1 MQSEGIMSV
10 SRRKFIRVIGIGG
23 VVCGTIAAAGYAAVS
38 VDGMPASA
46 VAAWNGPDPAAGD
59 IRVRALS
66 HAILAPNPHNL
77 QPWLVD
83 LGTADAITLYCDR
96 SRLLPHTDP
105 FSRQI
110 MIGHGTFVELL
121 ALAAE
126 SEGYRADIQLFP
138 DGAFPEG
145 GIGEMPVARIRLVRD
160 PALEADPLFAHVFD
174 RRSNKEPYD
183 TKRWLSAADASA
195 LAEAYDNPAIP
206 LAVTTD
212 RGLIERLRGIAG
224 EASRVEM
231 VTPRTHKESIDLM
244 RIGAEEIAA
253 NPDGIDLQGPMIWWG
268 RKLGFISREAMLDPS
283 TSAFETGA
291 AMIAEQSA
299 TATGWAWMTT
309 ADNSRETQIAT
320 GRAYVRLN
328 LQATAMGVEL
338 HPMSQVLQ
346 EYPEMAEL
354 QAAFHE
360 TVGTPPGGTVQMLVR
375 LGYGVQPGPSPR
387 RSLDDLI
394 LT

>member
-1 MQSEGIMSV
+1 MGL
-10 SRRKFIRVIGIGG
+10 SRRKFIRVLGIGG
-23 VVCGTIAAAGYAAVS
+23 AVCGTIAAAGYAAVS

-46 VAAWNGPDPAAGD
+46 IAAWTGPDPGESD
-59 IRVRALS
+59 IRIRALS

-83 LGTADAITLYCDR
+83 LSVANEITLYCDR

-110 MIGHGTFVELL
+110 MIGHGTFLELL
-121 ALAAE
+121 ALAAQA
-126 SEGYRADIQLFP
+126 EGYRADIQLFP
-138 DGAFPEG
+138 DGAFPENE
-145 GIGEMPVARIRLVRD
+145 IGEAPVARIRLVRD
-160 PALEADPLFAHVFD
+160 PGLPSDPLFAQVFD
-174 RRSNKEPYD
+174 RRSNKEPFD
-183 TKRWLSAADASA
+183 TERWLESADADA
-195 LAEAYDNPAIP
+195 LGAAYDNPAIP
-206 LAVTTD
+206 LTVTTD
-212 RGLIERLRGIAG
+212 RDLIERLRDIAG
-224 EASRVEM
+224 EASRIEM

-244 RIGAEEIAA
+244 RIGADEIAA
-253 NPDGIDLQGPMIWWG
+253 DPDGIDLQGPMIWWG
-268 RKLGFISREAMLDPS
+268 RKFGFISRAAMLDPS

-291 AMIAEQSA
+291 AIIAEQSA

-309 ADNSRETQIAT
+309 ADNTRETQIAT

-328 LQATAMGVEL
+328 LRATALGVAF

-360 TVGTPPGGTVQMLVR
+360 TIGTPAGGTVQMLIR
-375 LGYGVQPGPSPR
+375 LGYGTSPGPSPR
-387 RSLDDLI
+387 RRLDDLI